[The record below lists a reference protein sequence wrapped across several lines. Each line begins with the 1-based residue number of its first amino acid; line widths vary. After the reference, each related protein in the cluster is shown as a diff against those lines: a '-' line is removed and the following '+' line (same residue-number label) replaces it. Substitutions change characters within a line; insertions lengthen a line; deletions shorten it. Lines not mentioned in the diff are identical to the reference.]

1 MLRSVQQFKFAL
13 QNVRSYSN
21 NKLIV
26 KPIDKL
32 LIANRGEIACRI
44 MRTTNRLGIK
54 SVAVYSEPDR
64 SQIHVKQADEA
75 HCIGPAASQLS
86 YLNMHKILEVAKETG
101 CQAIHPGYGFLSENV
116 EFGTLCANEGIIFV
130 GPPSSAIRDMGI
142 KSTSKKIMQA
152 ANVPVIEGY
161 HGDDQSDSKL
171 IKEAKQLGFPV
182 MLKAVRGG
190 GGKGMRIA
198 MKESEFFP
206 QLEAARRESM
216 ASFGDDVMLIEKYI
230 ERPRHVEV
238 QVFGDHHGNAVHLYE
253 RDCSVQRRHQKII
266 EEAPAPHISTET
278 RNKLGLAAVRA
289 ARAVGYVGAGTV
301 EFVMDV
307 NHNFYF
313 MEMNTRLQVEHPITE
328 MVTDTDLVEWQLMVA
343 QGEKIPKKQS
353 EISLSGHSFEARI
366 YAEDPDNNFMP
377 GAGPLIHLKTPID
390 DANVRVETGVRQGDQ
405 VSPHYD
411 PMIAK
416 LVVWAED
423 RSKAL
428 TKLDTCLSKYE
439 IVGPD
444 TNIQFLRQLATHKR
458 FIDGEVHTG
467 FIPQH
472 FDSLFPA
479 KKLPDAKEKSLL
491 TCLYLLA
498 EKHIIRSNH
507 EEYNDW
513 GFNVSTNFC
522 MNFNPQKEV
531 SFIVDGNLITTKVT
545 SIPGNKLDG
554 SEKFVVTSKNEF
566 NEDITTETSGSI
578 YLDSSRSGEIITSV
592 NGVVMSHRMIFT
604 HGNRKKRESDRL
616 IVYTEALSGNGRV
629 VLNIPL
635 NKYLVSSLID
645 GESKSK
651 GSNSMKAPMTG
662 NVEKVFVREGEHV
675 KEGQTLMVM
684 IAMKMEHQIKSPRDG
699 VIERVFFSETD
710 SAERNQVLIK
720 LNDD

>member
-1 MLRSVQQFKFAL
+1 
-13 QNVRSYSN
+13 
-21 NKLIV
+21 
-26 KPIDKL
+26 
-32 LIANRGEIACRI
+32 

-54 SVAVYSEPDR
+54 SVAVYSEPDF
-64 SQIHVKQADEA
+64 SQMHVKQADEA
-75 HCIGPAASQLS
+75 HCIGPASSQLS
-86 YLNMHKILEVAKETG
+86 YLNMHKIIKVAKDTG

-116 EFGTLCANEGIIFV
+116 EFGDLCASEGIIFV

-142 KSTSKKIMQA
+142 KSTSKKIMQS

-161 HGDDQSDSKL
+161 HGDDQSDTKL
-171 IKEAKQLGFPV
+171 IEEARILGFPV

-198 MKESEFFP
+198 MKESEFFS

-216 ASFGDDVMLIEKYI
+216 ASFGDDVMLVEKYI

-266 EEAPAPHISTET
+266 EEAPAPHISSET
-278 RNKLGLAAVRA
+278 RSRLGLAAVRA

-328 MVTDTDLVEWQLMVA
+328 MVTNTDLVEWQLMVA

-353 EISLSGHSFEARI
+353 EILLRGHSFEARI

-377 GAGPLIHLKTPID
+377 GAGPLLHLKTPID
-390 DANVRVETGVRQGDQ
+390 DANIRVETGVRKGDQ
-405 VSPHYD
+405 VSSHYD

-416 LVVWAED
+416 LVVWAKD
-423 RSKAL
+423 RGKAL
-428 TKLDTCLSKYE
+428 SKLNTCLSKYE

-444 TNIQFLRQLATHKR
+444 TNIQFLRRLATHKN
-458 FIDGEVHTG
+458 FINGEVHTG

-479 KKLPDAKEKSLL
+479 KKLPDTIEKSLL

-498 EKHIIRSNH
+498 DKHLVRVNH
-507 EEYNDW
+507 KKSSSL
-513 GFNVSTNFC
+513 GPFNISTNFYL
-522 MNFNPQKEV
+522 NVNPQKEV
-531 SFIVDGNLITTKVT
+531 NFFVDGNLITTKVT
-545 SIPGNKLDG
+545 PIPGNKLDK
-554 SEKFVVTSKNEF
+554 SEKFVVTSKDEF
-566 NEDITTETSGSI
+566 NEDISIETSGTI
-578 YLDSSRSGEIITSV
+578 YLDSARSGEIVTSI
-592 NGVVMSHRMIFT
+592 NGVVMSHRIVFS
-604 HGNRKKRESDRL
+604 HGDRKKQESDRL
-616 IVYTEALSGNGRV
+616 IVYTEAFHGNGMV
-629 VLNIPL
+629 ILKIPL
-635 NKYLVSSLID
+635 KNYLVSSLVEGI
-645 GESKSK
+645 GKSQ
-651 GSNSMKAPMTG
+651 GSSSMKAPMTG
-662 NVEKVFVREGEHV
+662 NVEKVLVCEGEQV
-675 KEGQTLMVM
+675 KEGQTLMIM
-684 IAMKMEHQIKSPRDG
+684 IAMKMEHQIKSQRDG
-699 VIERVFFSETD
+699 VVERVFFSEGD

-720 LNDD
+720 LNGD